1 MFTKARVSQF
11 PTRIDRNEDVRKQ
24 ITPNAHTGSPDS
36 HKATV
41 ETRIDR
47 AVLISHSITLTLIVI
62 ALIVFLIT
70 PVLAISW
77 SKQPFPGFVVEHTLV
92 IANISGTGWS
102 GPRAGLNYPQR
113 VISVE
118 GVSVTTP
125 AQFTSA
131 ISDLPIGS
139 FVEIQTESQ
148 DDTIQSHPLIA
159 LGKFAWIDMAR
170 LFWLPYGVGLVYLM
184 LGIWIYHVRGNTRA
198 GRAFA
203 DFCASAAIMIALT
216 FDLSTT
222 HVGAPLWTVS
232 LAVLGSTLIS
242 LALVFPKEL
251 GSTTSRAWLNL
262 LLYSIS
268 GVLAI
273 WGALRLYSR
282 TDPWEYVQIWR
293 TGYMYAALGT
303 LVFLGMQV
311 IRVLTSPP
319 GLVKQQARI
328 ILWGSLLAFFPLV
341 IWFTIPQILNL
352 EIPWNPVLFL
362 PLLLIFL
369 GSIGLAILRYRLW
382 DIDLLIRRTL
392 LYTLLTLI
400 LAALYWLSVLAIG
413 LFLRDMTDSN
423 RLATILAIPII
434 AILADPI
441 RKRVQNTIDRRF
453 YRQKYDAEKTME
465 EFIAGLRDD
474 VNIQSLSNRLQTMI
488 QETLQPEEISLW
500 LYKPRKKG

>member
-11 PTRIDRNEDVRKQ
+11 LTRIDRNEDVRKQ
-24 ITPNAHTGSPDS
+24 ITPNAHTGAPDS

-47 AVLISHSITLTLIVI
+47 AALISHGITLTLMVI
-62 ALIVFLIT
+62 AVVVFLIT

-77 SKQPFPGFVVEHTLV
+77 NKQPFPGFVVEQTLV
-92 IANISGTGWS
+92 IANISSADWR
-102 GPRAGLNYPQR
+102 GPREGLNYPQR

-118 GVSVTTP
+118 GVGVTTP
-125 AQFTSA
+125 VQFASA
-131 ISDLPIGS
+131 MAKHRIGS
-139 FVEIQTESQ
+139 TVEIRTESP
-148 DDTIQSHPLIA
+148 DGTIQSHPLIT

-170 LFWLPYGVGLVYLM
+170 LFWLPYGIGLVFLV
-184 LGIWIYHVRGNTRA
+184 LGIWIYRLRGNTRA

-222 HVGAPLWTVS
+222 HVGALLWTVS
-232 LAVLGSTLIS
+232 LALLGSTVIS

-273 WGALRLYSR
+273 WGALRLNSL
-282 TDPWEYVQIWR
+282 TNPWEYVQIWR
-293 TGYMYAALGT
+293 TGYMYAGLGT

-341 IWFTIPQILNL
+341 IWFTIPQLFHL

-362 PLLLIFL
+362 PLLLLFL

-392 LYTLLTLI
+392 LYTLLTLV

-413 LFLRDMTDSN
+413 LFLRDMANSN

-441 RKRVQNTIDRRF
+441 RKRVQNVIDRRF

-465 EFIAGLRDD
+465 DFIAGLRDD
-474 VNIQSLSNRLQTMI
+474 VNIQSLSERLQTMV

-500 LYKPRKKG
+500 LYTPRKKG

>member
-1 MFTKARVSQF
+1 MRTL
-11 PTRIDRNEDVRKQ
+11 
-24 ITPNAHTGSPDS
+24 AHPIS

-47 AVLISHSITLTLIVI
+47 AALISHWITVTLMVI
-62 ALIVFLIT
+62 ALVVFLIT

-102 GPRAGLNYPQR
+102 GPREGMNYPQR

-131 ISDLPIGS
+131 ISDLPTGRS
-139 FVEIQTESQ
+139 VDIQTEFP
-148 DDTIQSHPLIA
+148 DGTIQSHPLIT

-170 LFWLPYGVGLVYLM
+170 LFWLPYGIGLVYLM
-184 LGIWIYHVRGNTRA
+184 LGMWIYRLRGDTPA

-222 HVGAPLWTVS
+222 HVGALLWTVS
-232 LAVLGSTLIS
+232 LAVLGSTVIS
-242 LALVFPKEL
+242 LALVFPEEL
-251 GSTTSRAWLNL
+251 GSKTSRAWLNL

-268 GVLAI
+268 SVLAI
-273 WGALRLYSR
+273 WGALRLNSR

-293 TGYMYAALGT
+293 TGYMYAALGI
-303 LVFLGMQV
+303 LIFLGMQV

-341 IWFTIPQILNL
+341 IWFSIPQILNL
-352 EIPWNPVLFL
+352 DIPWNPVIFL
-362 PLLLIFL
+362 PLQLIFL

-413 LFLRDMTDSN
+413 LILRDMTNSN

-434 AILADPI
+434 AILAEPI
-441 RKRVQNTIDRRF
+441 HKQVQNLIDRRF